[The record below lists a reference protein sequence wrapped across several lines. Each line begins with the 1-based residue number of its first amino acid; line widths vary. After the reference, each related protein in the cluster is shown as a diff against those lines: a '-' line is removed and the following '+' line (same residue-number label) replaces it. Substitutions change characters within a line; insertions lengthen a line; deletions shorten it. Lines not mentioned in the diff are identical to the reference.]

1 MLSFFYS
8 AAGLAM
14 TKQLE
19 GLQLTAY
26 QDQAGRWTVGY
37 GHAGPDVHAGLTITQ
52 AQAEQLLESDLAA
65 AVACVNRAVTS
76 GINQNQF
83 DALVDFV
90 FNLGCGSLLSSTL
103 LRFVN
108 AGDFTSAAPQF
119 LLWDHAGGVVVP
131 GLLQRRMAELQLFQ
145 T

>member
-1 MLSFFYS
+1 MLSFSSS

-14 TKQLE
+14 IKQLE

-26 QDQAGRWTVGY
+26 QDQAGRWTIGY
-37 GHAGPDVHAGLTITQ
+37 GHAGADVHAGLTITQ
-52 AQAEQLLESDLAA
+52 AQAEQLLERDLAA
-65 AVACVNRAVTS
+65 AVASVNRAVTS

-103 LRFVN
+103 LRLVN
-108 AGDFTSAAPQF
+108 AGDFTAAAQQF

-131 GLLQRRMAELQLFQ
+131 GLLERRRAELQLFQ
-145 T
+145 A

>member
-1 MLSFFYS
+1 MLSFSYS
-8 AAGLAM
+8 VAGVAM

-26 QDQAGRWTVGY
+26 QDQAGRWTIGY

-52 AQAEQLLESDLAA
+52 AQAEQLLERDLAA

-103 LRFVN
+103 LRQVN
-108 AGDFTSAAPQF
+108 AGDFTAAAQQF

-131 GLLQRRMAELQLFQ
+131 GLLERRRAELQLFQ

>member
-1 MLSFFYS
+1 MI
-8 AAGLAM
+8 
-14 TKQLE
+14 KQLE

-26 QDQAGRWTVGY
+26 QDQAGRWTIGY
-37 GHAGPDVHAGLTITQ
+37 GHAGADVHAGLTITQ
-52 AQAEQLLESDLAA
+52 AQAEQLLETDLAA
-65 AVACVNRAVTS
+65 AVASVNRAVTS

-103 LRFVN
+103 LRLVN
-108 AGDFTSAAPQF
+108 AGDFTAAAQQF

-131 GLLQRRMAELQLFQ
+131 GLLERRRAELQLFQ
-145 T
+145 A